1 MGKSKLKQIAIA
13 QYKISPLASWLI
25 GLKTGLLISAIL
37 AIDFIIPMFCF
48 ISFPLLIVP
57 ILFGSTV
64 EHSLL
69 ENKIPLTF
77 RNSLK
82 AFSLYFRQSFFGSF
96 SIIRSFLWS
105 LLVFLGF
112 ETMIS
117 FVTSQ
122 VMQYT
127 SPEFVD
133 AMNTFYSLIE
143 DSSFNMNDL
152 NNVLTMNNYVLLNY
166 ACIVLFPSIYAAIIF
181 FIYKITRYAI
191 TIYLRSSLG
200 EVNNRFVS
208 YVFRNVTHNNM
219 KKTLRSYF
227 SLHWPLF
234 VLLIIGLV
242 GGTVGGFFIRQDVL
256 FVLTFAIVS
265 ASLLVTFYLPF
276 YFSNQE
282 ALFTYFDND
291 FQKGIINITNKL
303 LVDIQKNI
311 DLSNEEKEEL
321 EKKISSLNNP
331 LDDEENKD
339 DKK

>member
-1 MGKSKLKQIAIA
+1 
-13 QYKISPLASWLI
+13 
-25 GLKTGLLISAIL
+25 
-37 AIDFIIPMFCF
+37 
-48 ISFPLLIVP
+48 
-57 ILFGSTV
+57 
-64 EHSLL
+64 
-69 ENKIPLTF
+69 
-77 RNSLK
+77 
-82 AFSLYFRQSFFGSF
+82 
-96 SIIRSFLWS
+96 
-105 LLVFLGF
+105 
-112 ETMIS
+112 
-117 FVTSQ
+117 
-122 VMQYT
+122 MQYT

-256 FVLTFAIVS
+256 FVMTFAIVS